1 MQLSNVVSSLAEQL
15 ELCDWNAVWK
25 ALTLPATLLQLKIL
39 AIVRLRN
46 KQKKTDEIFSKQAC
60 IVQSLKLN
68 SGPS

>member
-46 KQKKTDEIFSKQAC
+46 KQKKMMKFSA
-60 IVQSLKLN
+60 SKLALSN
-68 SGPS
+68 R